1 MSHPSARKVQRVSD
15 RWRFGGEWLQNG
27 RLAFGDG
34 DVFGAF
40 FYSYIALVCAATQV
54 IADNGSQ
61 GKVEKADD
69 EKWEGAAIRQA
80 LELQSVELNRW
91 IESPEGKRVT
101 SSLRLREVPGS
112 SESKIVATDD
122 DEYFAKVVGYLDSF
136 WNPNRT
142 QPLSKQEMK
151 LQAECCA
158 YLLRRIRNR
167 LFHGQKTYD
176 RQGADADLLDKID
189 PLLIGIVEVLLN
201 Q

>member
-1 MSHPSARKVQRVSD
+1 MSDPSARKVQRVSD

-27 RLAFGDG
+27 RRAFGDG

-61 GKVEKADD
+61 GQVERADD

-80 LELQSVELNRW
+80 LVLQSVELSRW
-91 IESPEGKRVT
+91 IESPEGRRVT
-101 SSLRLREVPGS
+101 SSLRLREVPGG
-112 SESKIVATDD
+112 SESKIVGTDD
-122 DEYFAKVVGYLDSF
+122 DKYFAKIVGYLDSF

-142 QPLSKQEMK
+142 QPLSKQEMN
-151 LQAECCA
+151 LHAECCA

-189 PLLIGIVEVLLN
+189 PLLSGIVEVLLN